1 MAKASFDVYEDAV
14 GEHRWRVTKPDGEI
28 MGASSEGFVTTDECV
43 RDALELGIAILT
55 LHAEER
61 LQR

>member
-1 MAKASFDVYEDAV
+1 MGKAKFEVYDDAV
-14 GEHRWRVTKPDGEI
+14 GEQRWRVTKADGEI
-28 MGASSEGFVTTDECV
+28 MGASTEGFVTADECV

-61 LQR
+61 LQ